1 MKALAWTNKGIE
13 KVSADEIRQLTSS
26 DVTVNGQFILF
37 DAEDEIEI
45 CQVCYL
51 ARSIRGAMLFL
62 GSCKL
67 RDITRVVTETNF
79 PMLDK
84 SSTFAVRLKK
94 FDAEVDAKEIE
105 AKIGDII
112 REKTKARVD
121 LDDPKTVVLVLVD
134 QVECFLG
141 IDFAGVDLGKRDYKI
156 FSTRQSLKGNLAF
169 AMAMLAGFKR
179 GYVLL
184 DPFGRDGMIGIE
196 AALFSQGVSP
206 HFYRKEKFAFQKFI
220 DCKKYFQEWDKA
232 KGRNSNI
239 LIYDS
244 LFHNVAAIK
253 KNAKIAGI
261 EKSIVISRIDVD
273 WVDIKV
279 EEGTVNCIVSYPPQ
293 LTQRND
299 KKTILKLYNEL
310 LHQAEFVLKRK
321 GKMVLAV
328 HSLDIIEK
336 TKHLLKQEGVVKA
349 YQGEELIYI
358 AVFQKL

>member
-1 MKALAWTNKGIE
+1 M
-13 KVSADEIRQLTSS
+13 
-26 DVTVNGQFILF
+26 
-37 DAEDEIEI
+37 
-45 CQVCYL
+45 
-51 ARSIRGAMLFL
+51 
-62 GSCKL
+62 
-67 RDITRVVTETNF
+67 
-79 PMLDK
+79 
-84 SSTFAVRLKK
+84 
-94 FDAEVDAKEIE
+94 
-105 AKIGDII
+105 
-112 REKTKARVD
+112 
-121 LDDPKTVVLVLVD
+121 
-134 QVECFLG
+134 
-141 IDFAGVDLGKRDYKI
+141 
-156 FSTRQSLKGNLAF
+156 
-169 AMAMLAGFKR
+169 
-179 GYVLL
+179 
-184 DPFGRDGMIGIE
+184 
-196 AALFSQGVSP
+196 SP
-206 HFYRKEKFAFQKFI
+206 HFYHKEKFAFQKFI

-310 LHQAEFVLKRK
+310 FHQAEFVLKHK
-321 GKMVLAV
+321 GKMVLAA

-336 TKHLLKQEGVVKA
+336 TKHLLKQESVVKA